1 MKNIK
6 TIVAVLLMVV
16 LFVTLAAFLG
26 FAIEDSTAK
35 SSAQAETPETEGMF
49 GIVEGEGFDPYRII
63 VDRSNGVMYWM
74 SAGSYN
80 NGNITLLVDA
90 DGMPR
95 IWEGWEE

>member
-6 TIVAVLLMVV
+6 TVVAVLLMVV
-16 LFVTLAAFLG
+16 LLVTLTVFLS
-26 FAIEDSTAK
+26 FAIEGSTAK
-35 SSAQAETPETEGMF
+35 GSAQAETESMF
-49 GIVEGEGFDPYRII
+49 GIVEGGGFDTYRIV

-80 NGNITLLVDA
+80 SGNLTLLVDA